1 MAKKYLKKMAG
12 WKDKKYEKNRWMV
25 GWLRK
30 YMKKNTDGWM
40 DKK

>member
-1 MAKKYLKKMAG
+1 MAG

-30 YMKKNTDGWM
+30 YMKKIRIIGWI
-40 DKK
+40 KKMKN

>member
-1 MAKKYLKKMAG
+1 MAKKYLEKMAG
-12 WKDKKYEKNRWMV
+12 WKDKKIRWMV